1 MIVEPGEKTDL
12 DLLLEDF
19 ANQQNLERPDIDIFE
34 FAARNY
40 GEKSFRRRDQI
51 IRGTVKGLKTSFVVR
66 LSETA
71 ERLDPPFY
79 LLRYQA
85 GALMDTL
92 TPIGDRVVRA
102 GPVFRVGTEE
112 QLDSEYPFVGVS
124 SDGKVTLSEYKKG
137 ETFKSTYRPKRV
149 RHNDFV
155 YNPMRVNIGSIGL
168 VPEDLDGC
176 LTSPDYVVFRARD
189 INPEFLLHLLRSP
202 FYRMNIDVVTTGSIR
217 DRLYLPQLRNIRIP
231 DANAAEQAVISQMVR
246 RNEEEMTEF
255 LREIAA
261 QNETVVKRIHSLVD
275 SSGSYTAGPDGQD
288 IGKRFAIL
296 AEQWRR
302 ETGSYSSI
310 SRKVGH
316 AAYQQII
323 AMGEPAL
330 PFILREMR
338 ARPAHWF
345 TALRAIAKSP
355 PASEGSD
362 IGRATAAWLEWG
374 RERGYLDS

>member
-1 MIVEPGEKTDL
+1 
-12 DLLLEDF
+12 
-19 ANQQNLERPDIDIFE
+19 
-34 FAARNY
+34 
-40 GEKSFRRRDQI
+40 
-51 IRGTVKGLKTSFVVR
+51 
-66 LSETA
+66 
-71 ERLDPPFY
+71 
-79 LLRYQA
+79 
-85 GALMDTL
+85 MDTL

-102 GPVFRVGTEE
+102 GTVFRVRTEE

-137 ETFKSTYRPKRV
+137 ETFKPTYRPKRV

-168 VPEDLDGC
+168 VPEELDGC

-189 INPEFLLHLLRSP
+189 VNPEFLLHLLRSP

-217 DRLYLPQLRNIRIP
+217 DRPYLPQLRNIRIP
-231 DANAAEQAVISQMVR
+231 DASVAEQAVISQMVR

-261 QNETVVKRIHSLVD
+261 QNEIVVKRIHSLVD
-275 SSGSYTAGPDGQD
+275 TSGSYGAAPDGED
-288 IGKRFAIL
+288 LGKRFAVL

-302 ETGSYSSI
+302 ETGPYSSI

-316 AAYQQII
+316 SAYQQII
-323 AMGEPAL
+323 AMGEPVL
-330 PFILREMR
+330 PFILRELR